1 MRSYQKPYGKCV
13 MKTEGWF
20 KLSRGAS
27 DGRGPL
33 SQERLG
39 LFCKFMLETALDQ
52 VSHISDLLALDGLRA
67 RIQSYI
73 EARND
78 GRVAG
83 MTGNFKPVTALILYN
98 AFLTGSLERAEAI
111 ELTRMPER
119 SARRLLAQLK
129 EDGLLSETSSR
140 SPLKWEIPEHAEPF
154 YFSQLAPG
162 S

>member
-111 ELTRMPER
+111 ELTGMPER

-154 YFSQLAPG
+154 YFPQLAPG